1 MDLPDFLI
9 QRYKDWKE
17 NNFPSENDLFKSLAN
32 EGQKPKAMIISCC
45 DSRVD
50 ANKIFNTNVG
60 EFFIHRNVANLV
72 PSINKNETNCET
84 LSSIEYALKS
94 LKIPNIIIL
103 GHSGCGGINF
113 AYRKFSK
120 KNNQNSFLD
129 KWIEIVEP
137 AYKKTHKTNLNNED
151 EKISLLEKNSII
163 NSICNLENYP
173 FVNDLILKNRLHI
186 YGLWFDI
193 GSGNIEYLNRQNNKF
208 EKLNYL

>member
-9 QRYKDWKE
+9 RRYKDWKD
-17 NNFPSENDLFKSLAN
+17 NNFPSEIGLLKSLAE

-72 PSINKNETNCET
+72 PPINKNETNCET
-84 LSSIEYALKS
+84 LSSIEFALKS
-94 LKIPNIIIL
+94 LKISNIIIL

-113 AYRKFSK
+113 AYKKFTK
-120 KNNQNSFLD
+120 KNDQTSFLD

-137 AYKKTHKTNLNNED
+137 AYNKINNTNLNNED
-151 EKISLLEKNSII
+151 EAISLLEKTSIVNSIY
-163 NSICNLENYP
+163 NLENYP
-173 FVNDLILKNRLHI
+173 FVNDLILKNKLHI

-193 GSGNIEYLNRQNNKF
+193 GSGNIDYLNRQSNKF

>member
-9 QRYKDWKE
+9 RRYKDWKD
-17 NNFPSENDLFKSLAN
+17 NNFPSKIGLFKSLAK

-72 PSINKNETNCET
+72 PPINKNETNCET
-84 LSSIEYALKS
+84 LSSIEFALKS

-103 GHSGCGGINF
+103 GHSSCGGINY
-113 AYRKFSK
+113 AYKKFNK
-120 KNNQNSFLD
+120 KNDQNSFLD

-137 AYKKTHKTNLNNED
+137 AYNKIDNTNLNNED
-151 EKISLLEKNSII
+151 EAISLLEKTSIVNSIY
-163 NSICNLENYP
+163 NLENYP
-173 FVNDLILKNRLHI
+173 FVNDLILKNKLHI

-193 GSGNIEYLNRQNNKF
+193 GSGNIEYLNRQSNEF